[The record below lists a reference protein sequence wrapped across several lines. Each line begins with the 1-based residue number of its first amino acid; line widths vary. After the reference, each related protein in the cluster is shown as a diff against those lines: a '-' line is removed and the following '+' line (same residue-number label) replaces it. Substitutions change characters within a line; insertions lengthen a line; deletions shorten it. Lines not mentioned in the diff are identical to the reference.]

1 METIRRVTWS
11 KYAQDS
17 SRPLISLVIPVYDLE
32 DHLAGCFEAIDQQ
45 KLKDVEVEIVAADG
59 KSNDKSV
66 CILDARRHEDPRL
79 TVICTDRIGPGR
91 ARNVGAEHANGE
103 YVWFVDGD
111 DLILPGSL
119 AAIADR
125 IKEARPDLLF
135 LDHEA
140 FYPDGTRGPEPGH
153 SLVAR
158 DTRTCFTLAE
168 EPWVA
173 DFNMASWNKVIRRN
187 FFLARPIRFLPEWPH
202 EDVPVSCFMMLDA
215 TSLSILNRICYRY
228 TIDRPGSAMGEARDV
243 GQKKHFRILNSYR
256 TVLDEVGERVQKG
269 DPRVTA
275 AVRMA
280 LFRRAIWHC
289 TTILDSGFIVSA
301 DRHEFFEDIHEL
313 FSGYLP
319 PVYHHPGGFR
329 GVKFRL
335 IQMNDYRA
343 YSLLDPA
350 NKLRVRASH
359 SALAG
364 GQRIWQAS
372 GKLRRRVSG
381 SPLDQAVGGK

>member
-1 METIRRVTWS
+1 
-11 KYAQDS
+11 
-17 SRPLISLVIPVYDLE
+17 
-32 DHLAGCFEAIDQQ
+32 
-45 KLKDVEVEIVAADG
+45 
-59 KSNDKSV
+59 
-66 CILDARRHEDPRL
+66 
-79 TVICTDRIGPGR
+79 
-91 ARNVGAEHANGE
+91 
-103 YVWFVDGD
+103 
-111 DLILPGSL
+111 
-119 AAIADR
+119 
-125 IKEARPDLLF
+125 
-135 LDHEA
+135 
-140 FYPDGTRGPEPGH
+140 
-153 SLVAR
+153 
-158 DTRTCFTLAE
+158 
-168 EPWVA
+168 
-173 DFNMASWNKVIRRN
+173 
-187 FFLARPIRFLPEWPH
+187 
-202 EDVPVSCFMMLDA
+202 MMLDA

-228 TIDRPGSAMGEARDV
+228 TIDRPGSAMGETRDV

-289 TTILDSGFIVSA
+289 PTILDSGFIVSA
-301 DRHEFFEDIHEL
+301 DRNEFFEDIHEL